1 MWRMAMQCSVIANT
15 AGKKKG
21 GGAWTPKDFL
31 PKPRRV
37 KKPRPNLPEWITEK
51 LDG

>member
-1 MWRMAMQCSVIANT
+1 MAMECAVTANT

-31 PKPRRV
+31 PRRRRA
-37 KKPRPNLPEWITEK
+37 KKPRPDLPPWITEK